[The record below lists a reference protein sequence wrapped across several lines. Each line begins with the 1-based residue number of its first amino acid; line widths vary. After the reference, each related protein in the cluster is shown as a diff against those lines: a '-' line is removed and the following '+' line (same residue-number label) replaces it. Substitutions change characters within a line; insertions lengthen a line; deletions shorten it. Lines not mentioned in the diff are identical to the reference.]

1 MTTNINPRKRRRPD
15 HDYEVVPVLT
25 KAIKEDTS
33 PEHQAEIHD
42 RRPHF
47 FGKGGRVLKDLCAE
61 FPSLYVL
68 IHVEGDVDHRPDRPE
83 PVDDSAEL
91 IDYGALTP
99 RLQITLLVKGK
110 NWTPR
115 WLAKAQEQARAASAR
130 IAHFLAVNPV
140 PFCSDMSRPM
150 PVSWHGPLIDW
161 LVQDQDLT
169 VVNRDRVTVQVV
181 WAGSAY
187 LGRPLEAFK
196 PVRVEYYPVNNGSD
210 DLEQAMAMLSLDH
223 GNDEPDSRAVQFN
236 FDGVKPGAVQIT
248 RITALHLDSTA
259 EGAPNASYQLHHV
272 GLPPM
277 DENVDDPDLIA
288 TAHSILAVFNRHAE
302 IIVAK
307 SGLLVNSL
315 VVGKDSSEP
324 HESVPESV
332 PVVDTKR
339 LGYHDLVVA
348 AVQAERDPTCP
359 ADERTARIANVKT
372 ALRQFEDVQVAMARF
387 LPSQQAVEHVTRWA
401 TLPLEARGSFT
412 RLPSFFV
419 S

>member
-1 MTTNINPRKRRRPD
+1 MAA
-15 HDYEVVPVLT
+15 HDVP
-25 KAIKEDTS
+25 KIGGR
-33 PEHQAEIHD
+33 I
-42 RRPHF
+42 

-115 WLAKAQEQARAASAR
+115 WLAKAQEQARE
-130 IAHFLAVNPV
+130 V
-140 PFCSDMSRPM
+140 
-150 PVSWHGPLIDW
+150 
-161 LVQDQDLT
+161 
-169 VVNRDRVTVQVV
+169 
-181 WAGSAY
+181 
-187 LGRPLEAFK
+187 
-196 PVRVEYYPVNNGSD
+196 
-210 DLEQAMAMLSLDH
+210 
-223 GNDEPDSRAVQFN
+223 
-236 FDGVKPGAVQIT
+236 
-248 RITALHLDSTA
+248 
-259 EGAPNASYQLHHV
+259 APNASYQLHYV

-277 DENVDDPDLIA
+277 DEYVDYPDLIA
-288 TAHSILAVFNRHAE
+288 TAHRILAVLNRHAE

-307 SGLLVNSL
+307 SGHLVWCRRETLLRSRDGTVVTTAQVNSL

-332 PVVDTKR
+332 LVVDTKR

-372 ALRQFEDVQVAMARF
+372 ALRQFEDVHVAMAWF
-387 LPSQQAVEHVTRWA
+387 LSLQQAVEH
-401 TLPLEARGSFT
+401 E
-412 RLPSFFV
+412 
-419 S
+419 